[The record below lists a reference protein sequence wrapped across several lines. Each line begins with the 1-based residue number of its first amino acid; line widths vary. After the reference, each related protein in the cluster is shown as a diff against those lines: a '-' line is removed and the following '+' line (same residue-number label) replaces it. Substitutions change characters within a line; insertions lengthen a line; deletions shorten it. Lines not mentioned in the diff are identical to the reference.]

1 MSFRRPALRA
11 CDKALAKSITTPI
24 PPKSQ
29 YCSSCRALS
38 SPKRS
43 SQEIKLSERSFPSCV
58 SKPSYASRFSTPKYT
73 THRASFATYT
83 RNMSEPTV
91 HPLFEPITGTWQ
103 YIVADSNTKKAVIID
118 SVLNYDP
125 IRAAVTT
132 ESADAILEA
141 VEDNGYHVDMIL
153 ETHAHADHL
162 TAASYLQSML
172 TKSQGSK
179 PAIGIGSRI
188 KQVQNLFGEKYGVL
202 SKEYETVF
210 DKLWKDDDEFAIGTL
225 IARAVHLPGH
235 TPDHMGYHIGSNV
248 FVGDSIF
255 HVDIGSARADFPGGS
270 AQDIFKS
277 GRKLL
282 ALPEDTK
289 IWVGHDYPPEG
300 RNAPVPF
307 ATVKEHRE
315 NNKHLKDGT
324 QEEEFVDMRRK
335 RDATLAAP
343 RLIHPSLQVNIRGG
357 QLPAPSPSGVR
368 MVHLPLASPPW

>member
-1 MSFRRPALRA
+1 
-11 CDKALAKSITTPI
+11 
-24 PPKSQ
+24 
-29 YCSSCRALS
+29 
-38 SPKRS
+38 
-43 SQEIKLSERSFPSCV
+43 
-58 SKPSYASRFSTPKYT
+58 
-73 THRASFATYT
+73 
-83 RNMSEPTV
+83 MSEPTV
-91 HPLFEPITGTWQ
+91 HPLFEPVTCTWQ
-103 YIVADSNTKKAVIID
+103 YIVADPNTKRAVIID

-125 IRAAVTT
+125 IKAAVTT
-132 ESADAILEA
+132 ESADAILKT
-141 VEDNGYHVDMIL
+141 VEDNEYHVDMIL

-162 TAASYLQSML
+162 TAASYIQSVL
-172 TKSQGSK
+172 AKSQGSK

-188 KQVQNLFGEKYGVL
+188 KQVQDLFGAKYGVL

-210 DKLWKDDDEFAIGTL
+210 DTLWRDDDEFAIGALT
-225 IARAVHLPGH
+225 ARAVHLPGH

-307 ATVKEHRE
+307 ATVREHRQ

-324 QEEEFVDMRRK
+324 QEEEFVEMRSK

-357 QLPAPSPSGVR
+357 RLPAPSPSGVR
-368 MVHLPLASPPW
+368 MVHLPLVTPSW